1 MLSRDAP
8 IIAFL
13 SNDIKAVYLSL
24 LELIVK
30 PNVLQENGTP
40 LKLIKIDLDEK
51 KNLLNSK
58 SVHIWALLLRVRV
71 LDQNLLVMMKY

>member
-1 MLSRDAP
+1 M
-8 IIAFL
+8 IAFL
-13 SNDIKAVYLSL
+13 SNDIIAVYRSL

-30 PNVLQENGTP
+30 PNVLKEKATP
-40 LKLIKIDLDEK
+40 LKLIKIDLDVK

-58 SVHIWALLLRVRV
+58 SVHLGFAAESEIL